1 MNLLGWIT
9 RLLPFT
15 LPGWAS
21 AILGVL
27 FTFVPIP
34 VIAIIVAFGWWQ
46 LDKGSAVRAAVEDA
60 ITEFVTETERASLEA
75 QLEGEREVSRFLRQS
90 IQLAAQRAEKDRE
103 ALDALLAEKRIQALT
118 IQDQEDE
125 IAEIMAA
132 RNAAVPSVADL
143 HVFDRLRNR

>member
-1 MNLLGWIT
+1 MNLLGWIAK
-9 RLLPFT
+9 LLPFT
-15 LPGWAS
+15 LPGWA
-21 AILGVL
+21 ATLLGVL
-27 FTFVPIP
+27 FIFVPIP
-34 VIAIIVAFGWWQ
+34 VFVILGALAWWQ
-46 LDKGSAVRAAVEDA
+46 LDKGSAVRSAVEDA

-125 IAEIMAA
+125 IAEIMLN
-132 RNAAVPSVADL
+132 RPAAVPSVADL
-143 HVFDRLRNR
+143 HVFDRLRWR